1 MQKQIANT
9 LTLVTKKKKKNF
21 GIPLVIKMNAEDI
34 YKIDIPEIKVSS
46 INKAFFNMLN
56 IKENDL
62 NILLEQKIKISS
74 KDGKV
79 NIIGLEDNTYL
90 DLIVNIARVITNWI
104 LTLESNMNMIITG
117 LNNCP
122 IETYPIY
129 RGTSIILGIQEK
141 LKDENLI
148 NDFTHFILPKVD
160 NKKSLI
166 IRNIKISDIGDVDKK
181 SEQESLLNPNEME
194 ICYFADKFR
203 EELYVKHIIKDL
215 YEEIPLYIT
224 EDNGSIRNRSK
235 LEIIQD
241 VYSTIIKFKAT
252 MV

>member
-9 LTLVTKKKKKNF
+9 LALVTRETKKNF
-21 GIPLVIKMNAEDI
+21 GIPLIIKMNSEDV

-62 NILLEQKIKISS
+62 NLLLEQKIKISS
-74 KDGKV
+74 KDNKV
-79 NIIGLEDNTYL
+79 NIIGLDDNKQL
-90 DLIVNIARVITNWI
+90 DLIVNIVRLITNWI
-104 LTLESNMNMIITG
+104 GTLESNMNMIITG

-122 IETYPIY
+122 VETYPIY
-129 RGTSIILGIQEK
+129 RGTAIILGIQQK

-166 IRNIKISDIGDVDKK
+166 IRNIKISDIGDVDKE
-181 SEQESLLNPNEME
+181 SEQESLLNPNEIE
-194 ICYFADKFR
+194 VCYFADKYR

-215 YEEIPLYIT
+215 YEEIPLVIT
-224 EDNGSIRNRSK
+224 ESDGSTRNKSQ
-235 LEIIQD
+235 LEIIEN